1 GDIDV
6 GEAAD
11 DARPGAR
18 RDDGGP
24 RRERSAGGGDAEHA
38 IALAQE
44 AVNLV
49 LLLDD
54 DTEVARAGSD
64 RGRAEVRVGVAVA
77 RRVGGAEQIVGVE
90 IRAQGASGLRVEQLD
105 LHAQALLERQ
115 AAPGDGQLVLVAD
128 QDQIA
133 VLAEVG
139 VDAELVTEALVGDDA
154 VRGQLD
160 TQAVRV
166 LVADAAARERRGAR
180 ADGVAL
186 EDDHRTH
193 AEPGQMVG
201 RAHAHDPGADDHDFS
216 GFRHAAT
223 ILQSRRGGDPMAT
236 LDPVWATVAELSHAF
251 ATRALSP
258 VDVVDALMARI
269 SRRNPALH
277 AYIAVYE
284 AEARLAAEAAD
295 KAIRSGHRIGPLH
308 GVPIALK
315 DLVDLQGRVT
325 TGGSKVWAERV
336 SPVTATLAE
345 RLIAAGMI
353 VLGKTHT
360 VEFAMGSWGT
370 NTHMGTPRNPWDLAV
385 HRTPGGSSSG
395 SGVAVSA
402 GLAPV
407 AIGTDPRD
415 PQTFAWTPADPL
427 PILRRGVEGLRLA
440 VLPDVER
447 TGVEKEVL
455 AAYDAAVNALAGLG
469 ARIVQVEFP
478 RRLSDYAGATGVI
491 IGAEGY
497 RFVGHLVDDGNMP
510 TDPHVR
516 PRIQLG

>member
-1 GDIDV
+1 MHISLVFFFQAEDGI
-6 GEAAD
+6 
-11 DARPGAR
+11 
-18 RDDGGP
+18 RDKLVTGVQTC
-24 RRERSAGGGDAEHA
+24 
-38 IALAQE
+38 ALPI
-44 AVNLV
+44 
-49 LLLDD
+49 
-54 DTEVARAGSD
+54 SK
-64 RGRAEVRVGVAVA
+64 
-77 RRVGGAEQIVGVE
+77 
-90 IRAQGASGLRVEQLD
+90 
-105 LHAQALLERQ
+105 
-115 AAPGDGQLVLVAD
+115 
-128 QDQIA
+128 
-133 VLAEVG
+133 VG
-139 VDAELVTEALVGDDA
+139 VDAELVTETLVGDDA

-186 EDDHRTH
+186 EDDHRPH

-201 RAHAHDPGADDHDFS
+201 RAHAHDPGPDDHDFS

-223 ILQSRRGGDPMAT
+223 ILQSRCGGDPMAT

-258 VDVVDALMARI
+258 VDVVDALMART

-295 KAIRSGHRIGPLH
+295 KAMRSGHRVGPLH

-370 NTHMGTPRNPWDLAV
+370 NTHMGTPRNPWDMQV

-402 GLAPV
+402 GLTPA
-407 AIGTDPRD
+407 AIGTDTGGSVRLPASWCGIVGLKTTAGRISTYGVLPLSSTLDTPGPMTRSVEDAALLYRLLNGPD
-415 PQTFAWTPADPL
+415 PNDPATLAWAPDDPL
-427 PILRRGVEGLRLA
+427 PALRRGVAGLRLA
-440 VLPDVER
+440 TMPEAER
-447 TGVEKEVL
+447 TGVDREVL
-455 AAYDAAVNALAGLG
+455 AAYDASVDVLHQLG
-469 ARIVQVEFP
+469 ATIVPIELPNRFA
-478 RRLSDYAGATGVI
+478 DYA
-491 IGAEGY
+491 
-497 RFVGHLVDDGNMP
+497 N
-510 TDPHVR
+510 
-516 PRIQLG
+516 